1 MSEYGIRREFAALF
15 LVCGFAI
22 GAASV
27 AASQSQES
35 SDPTP
40 ITQAELDALRD
51 DIERDVRAE
60 IGSEICADIAAQDD
74 SDPVSV
80 ESVPTSTTTT
90 VLIHPPM
97 PPDCEIIPLI
107 EPTHVGPPAGIN
119 Q

>member
-1 MSEYGIRREFAALF
+1 MSERYIRRELAAAL
-15 LVCGFAI
+15 LVVGVAI
-22 GAASV
+22 GAV
-27 AASQSQES
+27 AFGGSSES
-35 SDPTP
+35 DGVQDLD
-40 ITQAELDALRD
+40 QAELDALRD

-74 SDPVSV
+74 SDPASV

-97 PPDCEIIPLI
+97 PPDCEIIPFI
-107 EPTHVGPPAGIN
+107 EPTHIGPPALIN